1 MLWLRM
7 ENLEIL
13 KILINKRNIRMEQI
27 KDDFKDILKFS
38 EISLRSVWD
47 NNEDNMWNNYLKK
60 L

>member
-7 ENLEIL
+7 ENLKIL
-13 KILINKRNIRMEQI
+13 KILINKKNIKMEQF
-27 KDDFKDILKFS
+27 KDYFKDILKFS